1 MSKMPVIDVE
11 ENITQIMTSMED
23 MQKEILR
30 LEGMHRTFQGFKDA
44 GLTTI
49 TLPAE
54 MGRIYPDEKLSSI
67 QEKPQ

>member
-11 ENITQIMTSMED
+11 ENITQIATSMED
-23 MQKEILR
+23 MHKEILR
-30 LEGMHRTFQGFKDA
+30 LEGMLRTFQGFKDS
-44 GLTTI
+44 GLQHI

>member
-11 ENITQIMTSMED
+11 ENITQIGTSMQD

-30 LEGMHRTFQGFKDA
+30 LEGMLRTFQGFKDS
-44 GLTTI
+44 GLTII